1 MPIEIRKALDGDLRR
16 CAEIGHQAF
25 ANNPFFKVKFPG
37 YVPKDGFL
45 GLRTD
50 DLSRQLREDP
60 TARMFVAV
68 DTERRGDSAIVGFA
82 KWNVYPSGMP
92 YAKSKP
98 SSWGAAANVD
108 VCKAVFGGVEEMRN
122 RLMAGKPCIYLH
134 ILVTDPMYQQRGVGQ
149 HLMAFGIQES
159 LRLDIPIYL
168 ESTEAGHSLYS
179 NIGFDDVEVHR
190 ADIAKSGQ
198 SRPHLIWAMI
208 REPYCWFP

>member
-1 MPIEIRKALDGDLRR
+1 MPIEIRKALDRDLRR

-68 DTERRGDSAIVGFA
+68 DTERRGDSAVVGFA

-92 YAKSKP
+92 YAKSTP

-122 RLMAGKPCIYLH
+122 RLMAGKPSICEFPPWSL
-134 ILVTDPMYQQRGVGQ
+134 DRG
-149 HLMAFGIQES
+149 HHEKDS
-159 LRLDIPIYL
+159 PLRHGDRRPTYPSHGPDV
-168 ESTEAGHSLYS
+168 STAWCRTAPDGFRHSRISPSGYS
-179 NIGFDDVEVHR
+179 NLPRVYR
-190 ADIAKSGQ
+190 
-198 SRPHLIWAMI
+198 SRPLVVFEHWI
-208 REPYCWFP
+208 

>member
-1 MPIEIRKALDGDLRR
+1 MPIEIRKALDRDLRR

-92 YAKSKP
+92 YAKSTP

-122 RLMAGKPCIYLH
+122 RLMAGKPCIF
-134 ILVTDPMYQQRGVGQ
+134 TDPMYQQRGVGQ

-208 REPYCWFP
+208 REAYCWFP

>member
-1 MPIEIRKALDGDLRR
+1 MPIEIRTALERDLRR

-25 ANNPFFKVKFPG
+25 AKNPFFKIKFPG

-45 GLRTD
+45 GLRAN
-50 DLSRQLREDP
+50 DLAKQLREDP

-68 DTERRGDSAIVGFA
+68 DTERRGDGAIVGFA
-82 KWNVYPSGMP
+82 KWNVYPNGMP

-98 SSWGAAANVD
+98 ASWGPGANVE
-108 VCKAVFGGVEEMRN
+108 VCKMVFTGVEGMRN

-134 ILVTDPMYQQRGVGQ
+134 ILVTDPLYQQRGVGQ
-149 HLMAFGIQES
+149 NLMAFGIQES
-159 LRLDIPIYL
+159 LHLEIPVYL
-168 ESTEAGHSLYS
+168 EATEAGHSLYS
-179 NIGFDDVEVHR
+179 KVGFDDVEVHR
-190 ADIAKSGQ
+190 ADLVKFGE